1 MDPNVKR
8 CTKEIYVDNTPPKQP
23 PISMN
28 ILLAEDDVLT
38 QKSLTY
44 FLTSK
49 KYQITHVNNGE
60 EAFSLL
66 KDRPFDLIIT
76 DLNMPK
82 IGGMELIHLIRNDLN
97 LKTPVIVLTASGIE
111 QTELDAFAIGASEF
125 ISKPF
130 SPSVLEMRIRRLVP
144 TS

>member
-1 MDPNVKR
+1 
-8 CTKEIYVDNTPPKQP
+8 
-23 PISMN
+23 MN

-44 FLTSK
+44 FLQSK
-49 KYQITHVNNGE
+49 KYEITHVKDGE
-60 EAFSLL
+60 AAFNLL
-66 KDRPFDLIIT
+66 KEHSYDLIIT

-82 IGGMELIHLIRNDLN
+82 IGGMELIHLIRNT
-97 LKTPVIVLTASGIE
+97 LKLTVPVIVLTASGIE

-130 SPSVLEMRIRRLVP
+130 SPSVLDMRIRRLVP
-144 TS
+144 NT

>member
-1 MDPNVKR
+1 MK
-8 CTKEIYVDNTPPKQP
+8 
-23 PISMN
+23 

-44 FLTSK
+44 FLK
-49 KYQITHVNNGE
+49 ANEYEIVLAEDGE
-60 EAFSLL
+60 TAYDFL
-66 KDRPFDLIIT
+66 KSTKFDLVIT

-82 IGGMELIHLIRNDLN
+82 IGGLQLIHLIRNELQ

-111 QTELDAFAIGASEF
+111 QTELDSFAMGASEF

-130 SPSVLEMRIRRLVP
+130 SPSVLDLRIKRLLSQV
-144 TS
+144 

>member
-1 MDPNVKR
+1 MK
-8 CTKEIYVDNTPPKQP
+8 
-23 PISMN
+23 
-28 ILLAEDDVLT
+28 ILLAEDDILT

-44 FLTSK
+44 FLESK
-49 KYQITHVNNGE
+49 QYEITHVKDGE
-60 EAFSLL
+60 AAFDLL
-66 KDRPFDLIIT
+66 KTKSFDLIIT

-82 IGGMELIHLIRNDLN
+82 IGGMELIHLIRNELD

-130 SPSVLEMRIRRLVP
+130 SPSVLDMRIRRLIP
-144 TS
+144 IS